1 MIVEIVRDLISLLL
15 IFNCLGLHFAFH
27 RTLECIYLG
36 ARLDHLFGTRAI
48 HSLTRRSGGFFFLSF
63 FAAACMID
71 VQ

>member
-15 IFNCLGLHFAFH
+15 IFNCLGLHFGFH
-27 RTLECIYLG
+27 RILECIYLG
-36 ARLDHLFGTRAI
+36 ARLDHLFGTGAI

>member
-1 MIVEIVRDLISLLL
+1 MIMEIVRDLISLLL
-15 IFNCLGLHFAFH
+15 IFNCLGLHFSFH

-36 ARLDHLFGTRAI
+36 ARLDHLFDMGAI
-48 HSLTRRSGGFFFLSF
+48 HSLTRSGGFFFLSF